1 MNRTLWCQA
10 FDVGLTW
17 AGGPSPPGHHMSR
30 DSDTCHLR
38 CVSPLCMRRWVQL
51 SLEGKE
57 YEHTHASYS

>member
-30 DSDTCHLR
+30 DSDTCHL
-38 CVSPLCMRRWVQL
+38 CVTIMHATLGAAVPR
-51 SLEGKE
+51 GKRV
-57 YEHTHASYS
+57 